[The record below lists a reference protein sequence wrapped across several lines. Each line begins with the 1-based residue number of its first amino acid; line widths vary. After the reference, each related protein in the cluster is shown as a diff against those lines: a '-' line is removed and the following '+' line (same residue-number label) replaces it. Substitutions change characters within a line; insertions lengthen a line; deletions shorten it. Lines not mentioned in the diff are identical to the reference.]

1 MTIELINTGSELL
14 LGRVLNTH
22 QQWLCRRLA
31 DEGHP
36 VARQLAV
43 PDDSGSIEAAVRE
56 SLGRA
61 DLVITTGGLGPTGDD
76 LTRERVATLLGRTL
90 VPDAAV
96 AAQIKHYF
104 ESRGRAVPTRTFVET
119 LVPAGAQV
127 LPNRHGTA
135 PGLALEV
142 LPNPFRP
149 GGGKSWLIL
158 LPGPPRELRPMFND
172 EVLPLLRREF
182 PAESDYRTRTL
193 RTTGL
198 GESLLEEALDGR
210 LAPLL
215 ARGLEL
221 GFCAKIGEVEVRLAG
236 RGAEAAELLAEAE
249 AITRSQIGDFIFG
262 AGDELLEEV
271 IVRELARTGRTLAL
285 AESCTGGFISHRI
298 TNVPG
303 ASSVLVSGFVTYA
316 NAAKV
321 AALGVDPATLA
332 LHGAVSEPVARQ
344 MAEGAR
350 RIAQADFAL
359 SVTGIA
365 GPTGGSEAKP
375 VGTAFVGLAGPEGTS
390 VTRHLNP
397 FDRETFKFATSQQAL
412 ERLRRKILNLPE
424 P

>member
-1 MTIELINTGSELL
+1 MTVELINTGSELL

-31 DEGHP
+31 DEGHI
-36 VARQLAV
+36 VARQLAI
-43 PDDSGSIEAAVRE
+43 PDDTDSIETAVRE
-56 SLGRA
+56 CLSRA

-76 LTRERVATLLGRTL
+76 LTRERVAAMLGRTL
-90 VPDAAV
+90 ASDAAV
-96 AAQIKHYF
+96 AAQIKHFF
-104 ESRGRAVPTRTFVET
+104 ESRGRTVPTRTFVET
-119 LVPAGAQV
+119 LVPSGALV

-149 GGGKSWLIL
+149 GGERSWLIL
-158 LPGPPRELRPMFND
+158 LPGPPRELRPMFNE

-182 PAESDYRTRTL
+182 PAGHDYQTKTL
-193 RTTGL
+193 RTTGM
-198 GESLLEEALDGR
+198 GESLLEEALDGH
-210 LAPLL
+210 LKPLM

-236 RGAEAAELLAEAE
+236 RGAATPALLAEAE

-262 AGDELLEEV
+262 VGDELLEDV
-271 IVRELARTGRTLAL
+271 IVRELTRSTRTLAL

-303 ASSVLVSGFVTYA
+303 ASSVLMAGFVTYA

-321 AALGVDPATLA
+321 AVLRVDPATLA
-332 LHGAVSEPVARQ
+332 AHGAVSEPVARQ

-350 RIAQADFAL
+350 RVAQTDYAL

-412 ERLRRKILNLPE
+412 ERLRRKILSLPE